1 MSRESFT
8 RQVDAT
14 PRENDLLEV
23 ALGYQHILQRVT
35 QAAAKRGADLG
46 PADERVLMAVL
57 GVMSLE
63 ANLGRWLRRAETQ
76 AAESHAPPADMRA
89 SLLR

>member
-1 MSRESFT
+1 MSGETFT

-23 ALGYQHILQRVT
+23 ALGYQHFLRRVA
-35 QAAAKRGADLG
+35 QAAAKRSEADT

-57 GVMSLE
+57 GVLSLE
-63 ANLGRWLRRAETQ
+63 ANLGRWLRRAQ
-76 AAESHAPPADMRA
+76 RLAGESHVAATDVRE